1 MLARAANNIFWMARY
16 VERAEALARLLDASL
31 RSALLPATGEQRL
44 SDWHTPLLVTGRY
57 EAFREE
63 NEAVTEGRVLSY
75 AILGRNNPVS
85 IKASLGNARENARA
99 TRHML
104 TTDLWEG
111 LNQTW
116 LGVADLGWK
125 DLQRQGIVTHLE
137 WVRTRSHV
145 FRGCLYGSMR
155 RGEAFWFARLGGAI
169 ERADA
174 TARLLRVKWPS
185 LQGSD
190 YSAGQHDANA
200 YYRRMVLLDALS
212 AHKAYREIYAD
223 NLQVHRIADLLLLRP
238 DMPRSLAAVAD
249 EIILGLEKLEAGEG
263 SLKRARLLRHRIG
276 SAQVG
281 DLMRTGLDVFL
292 GGVIDEV
299 ADLSNV
305 LQTEFMMVP

>member
-1 MLARAANNIFWMARY
+1 MLARAAHNIFWMARY
-16 VERAEALARLLDASL
+16 VERAESLARLLDATL
-31 RSALLPATGEQRL
+31 RSAMLPASDDGSRL
-44 SDWHTPLLVTGRY
+44 TDWHTPLLVTGRY
-57 EAFREE
+57 KDFCASH
-63 NEAVTEGRVLSY
+63 EAVTEGRVLSY
-75 AILGRNNPVS
+75 AILGRDNPVS

-111 LNQTW
+111 LNQSW
-116 LGVADLGWK
+116 LIAADLDWK
-125 DLQRQGIVTHLE
+125 DLKRNGIGAHLE
-137 WVRTRSHV
+137 WVRDRSHL

-155 RGEAFWFARLGGAI
+155 RGEAFWFARLGGAV
-169 ERADA
+169 ERADS

-190 YSAGQHDANA
+190 YGAHDANA

-223 NLQVHRIADLLLLRP
+223 NLQIHRIADLLILRD
-238 DMPRSLAAVAD
+238 DMPRSLAAVVE
-249 EIILGLEKLEAGEG
+249 EIIVSLEKLEAGEG
-263 SLKRARLLRHRIG
+263 ALNRARLLRHRIR

-299 ADLSNV
+299 ADLSTL
-305 LQTEFMMVP
+305 LQSEFMMVP